1 MANMRIVLFIA
12 KRYLFSR
19 KSRNVINL
27 ISFISGLA
35 VFVVTAALVIVLSAF
50 NGLESMVLD
59 IFNTLDPTVKVVA
72 KEGKSFPD
80 DSLLIEK
87 LKQLDG
93 VKSVSRVVEDNALFM
108 YADKQYIGKLKAVEP
123 EWGGLEKIEPY
134 MVEGNSGIFSDSIY
148 SAILGWG
155 VAAALDLNPNYN
167 AYLSVYFPKRKKKLD
182 LFEPFRTGFAYPQGI
197 FELQKDFDFTYVIV
211 PLEMGSEVLE
221 MDGEISAIDIET
233 DSTLSEKKLFASIEK
248 LMPEHLVAK
257 DRLSQHAIALKVMK
271 SEKLAIFIILSF
283 IFLIASF
290 NIVGALTMLMVEKQ
304 KDIML
309 LHALGFSVKK
319 IRSVFFWQGAG
330 IVLLG
335 AVFGLVGGLLIC
347 VAQMKYGF
355 VRINPSPIAPAYP
368 VHIQM
373 SDLLLIIGL
382 VLLVG
387 LTTVLLRV
395 RALKVQDLYL
405 LR

>member
-1 MANMRIVLFIA
+1 MRIVLFIA

-368 VHIQM
+368 VLIKT

>member
-368 VHIQM
+368 VLIKT

>member
-59 IFNTLDPTVKVVA
+59 IFNTLDPTVKIVA

-87 LKQLDG
+87 LNKLEG
-93 VKSVSRVVEDNALFM
+93 VKNVSRIVEDNALFM

-368 VHIQM
+368 VHIKT

>member
-93 VKSVSRVVEDNALFM
+93 VKNVSRIVEDNALFM

-335 AVFGLVGGLLIC
+335 AVFGLVCGLLIC
-347 VAQMKYGF
+347 IAQMKYGF

-368 VHIQM
+368 VLIKT